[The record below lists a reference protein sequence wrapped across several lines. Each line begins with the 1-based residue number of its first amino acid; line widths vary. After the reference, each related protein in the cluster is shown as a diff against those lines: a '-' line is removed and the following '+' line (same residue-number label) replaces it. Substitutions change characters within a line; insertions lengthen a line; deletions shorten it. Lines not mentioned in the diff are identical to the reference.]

1 MRIVFGVVGLLAIIP
16 LAFAAMIC
24 LAIALPLI
32 VIFLAIVIMIENI
45 IDMVRTKSK

>member
-1 MRIVFGVVGLLAIIP
+1 MRTVFGVVGVLAIIP

-24 LAIALPLI
+24 LALVMPLI
-32 VIFLAIVIMIENI
+32 VVFLAIIIAIENI